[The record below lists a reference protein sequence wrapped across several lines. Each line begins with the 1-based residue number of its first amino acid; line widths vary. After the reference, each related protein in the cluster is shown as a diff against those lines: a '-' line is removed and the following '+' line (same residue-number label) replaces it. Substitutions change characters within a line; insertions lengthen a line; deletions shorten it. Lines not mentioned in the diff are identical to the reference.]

1 MLHIGHKTL
10 RFVQTYEE
18 GFRPKVLLK
27 AHSSM
32 RYLSVD
38 SYCIIL
44 FICSKY
50 LIVFISFWHLF
61 ILCVTFSP
69 FNCFP
74 ILCHWIISVY
84 KYGTKTSKLILLK
97 HLYEKKQDL
106 HVLVLISDVNCT
118 SAKSITFLQYY
129 KRHPFYQTILIKTII
144 LVLHEIILFL
154 WLKFEKD

>member
-1 MLHIGHKTL
+1 MSIDFKIIT
-10 RFVQTYEE
+10 
-18 GFRPKVLLK
+18 
-27 AHSSM
+27 SM
-32 RYLSVD
+32 RYLPVD

-50 LIVFISFWHLF
+50 WIVLIIFWHLF

-69 FNCFP
+69 FNFFP
-74 ILCHWIISVY
+74 ILCHLIISVC

-97 HLYEKKQDL
+97 YLYEKKQDL
-106 HVLVLISDVNCT
+106 HVLILISAVNCT

-144 LVLHEIILFL
+144 LVLHGIILFP
-154 WLKFEKD
+154 WHKFEKD